1 MNLPTHPF
9 RLSYGPRD
17 DRLHDFYL
25 PALERSVLYR
35 RSTGYFSSAA
45 LAVAAAGVARLVEN
59 DGSMQL
65 LCGADLASEDVE
77 AVLRGESLKGRVE
90 RAMLRGIELG
100 QGGDIDARLTARLEI
115 LAWLVAHEKL
125 TIRVVLPKGPD
136 GQPVPSPESQ
146 EYYHPKEGIF
156 EDADGNRLAFSG
168 SSNES
173 RRGWRENYETF
184 QVFASWARK
193 IGPSPIPAA
202 EHYIAPIE
210 RRFTTLWDSDDPDW
224 IALPLPKAVQERL
237 LQHVPSE
244 SPTVD
249 PLERQPSTHE
259 RATFHFLRDSPFMRT
274 AARIGIE
281 TSAVTPWPHQDRVI
295 DAVVERFPRSFLFCD
310 EVGLGKTI
318 EAGLA
323 LRQLIVT
330 KRVRRSLILAPA
342 SVVRQWQ
349 EELWEKCAL
358 NIPRYERGALVDVH
372 DTEHS
377 ISGPPWG
384 RVDHLIASS
393 QLAKRTDRRDQ
404 VLEPKWDLV
413 LVDEAHHAR
422 RKEFGTRSRRPNHLL
437 QLLGGHGRRPGLKD
451 RTRCLYLLT
460 ATPMQ
465 VDPIEVWDLLKLL
478 GLAGRWG
485 ASEEYFLRFFE
496 EARSPF
502 GQRDWPFLLSMTR
515 DYLETGGEITP
526 AFAQEALKKLGPVT
540 WNSVRNL
547 PNTIKSRANIGALNA
562 AARSVLNDMIRHHTP
577 VRTYVWRNG
586 RDLLRRYRE
595 REILTERVPK
605 RNPNNEWIEFT
616 PEEQELYDRIEE
628 YISHFY
634 QKYEEQRKG
643 LGFVMTVYRR
653 RLTSSFH
660 AARESLERRRTFLL
674 DDDAT
679 ATDALTE
686 EDMEQDDLGIDASED
701 LAKPDA
707 DAREMELE
715 YVNDFIS
722 ALNSLAVD
730 SKLEFLK
737 RQLAGIFRT
746 RDSAI
751 LFTQYTDTMDYL
763 RESLLSVYG
772 SGVACYSGR
781 GGESWDGETWRVRKK
796 EEIKDEFRSGDTIK
810 LLLCTES
817 ASEGLNLQ
825 TCGVLINYDMPWNPM
840 RVEQRIGR
848 IDRIGQR
855 YDEVQIH
862 NYFFRDTVEA
872 VVYDRLSD
880 RINWFEHVVGT
891 LQPILHNVG
900 RAISKLAMMARRK
913 RNQVLND
920 TISEIENQTDS
931 HADTAIDLEAL
942 VDAGIASSTAP
953 ESPVTLADIERVF
966 LRSDLTRQR
975 FHPHATIR
983 DAYWLTSG
991 KVPRAV
997 TFRPDVFDRYPSSVE
1012 LLTFGNSTFE
1022 ELLDE
1027 VAGPAEGKSE
1037 ESVEPAGGALLL
1049 RDQGPPPVAVCLVKE
1064 DTGLEVATTI
1074 ADYQRAA
1081 EGHEAEWSTAERA
1094 KAREFLADARN
1105 QVDGHAEAVAREM
1118 ASAKRRGLQEEAR
1131 QILVQSAH
1139 IVDIQEG
1146 FFTSTDDSALDR
1158 LRERGTPYRGLLSI
1172 LGGDRPAISASDPTR
1187 SSLEGK
1193 TPATLTQLL
1202 NRLAEQGFE
1211 VLRRWAA
1218 IR

>member
-1 MNLPTHPF
+1 MTLPTHPF
-9 RLSYGPRD
+9 RLTYGPTD

-25 PALERSVLYR
+25 PALERSVRYR
-35 RSTGYFSSAA
+35 RSAGYFSSSA

-65 LCGADLASEDVE
+65 LCGADLAPQDVE

-90 RAMLRGIELG
+90 RAMLRDLDPDE
-100 QGGDIDARLTARLEI
+100 GGDSDAQLTARLEI
-115 LAWLVAHEKL
+115 LAWLVAHERL
-125 TIRVVLPKGPD
+125 TIRVVLPRGPD
-136 GQPVPSPESQ
+136 GQPVPRPESR

-156 EDADGNRLAFSG
+156 EDADGNKLAFSG

-173 RRGWRENYETF
+173 RSGWQNNYETF
-184 QVFASWARK
+184 HVFASWPRQ
-193 IGPSPIPAA
+193 IGASVIRSAD
-202 EHYIAPIE
+202 HYIAPIE
-210 RRFTTLWDSDDPDW
+210 RRFDTLWEPGEDQW
-224 IALPLPKAVQERL
+224 ISLPLPDAVRQRL
-237 LQHVPSE
+237 LDYAPSKA
-244 SPTVD
+244 PNRD
-249 PLERQPSTHE
+249 PLERRPNPHE
-259 RATFHFLRDSPFMRT
+259 KKLFHFLRDAPFMRT

-372 DTEHS
+372 DVEQR

-404 VLEPKWDLV
+404 ILQPKWDLI

-422 RKEFGTRSRRPNHLL
+422 RKEFGIRSRRPNHLL

-485 ASEEYFLRFFE
+485 ASEEYFLSFFE
-496 EARSPF
+496 ESRSPF
-502 GQRDWPFLLSMTR
+502 GQRDWPFLLSMTK
-515 DYLETGGEITP
+515 DYLETGGEIAP
-526 AFAQEALKKLGPVT
+526 EFAEEARNKLGPVT
-540 WNSVRNL
+540 WNAVRSL
-547 PNTIKSRANIGALNA
+547 PETIKSRAAIGALHA
-562 AARSVLNDMIRHHTP
+562 TARSVLSDMIRHHTP
-577 VRTYVWRNG
+577 IRTYVWRNG
-586 RDLLRRYRE
+586 RNLLRRYRE
-595 REILTERVPK
+595 RGILTERVPT
-605 RNPNNEWIEFT
+605 RNPHNEWIEFT

-660 AARESLERRRTFLL
+660 AARESLERRRAYLL

-686 EDMEQDDLGIDASED
+686 EDLEQDDLGIDASEE
-701 LAKPDA
+701 LERPDA

-715 YVNDFIS
+715 YVDDFIS

-763 RESLLSVYG
+763 RESLRSVYG
-772 SGVACYSGR
+772 AGVACYSGR
-781 GGESWDGETWRVRKK
+781 GGESWDGGRWRVRKK

-880 RINWFEHVVGT
+880 RIDWFEHVVGT

-900 RAISKLAMMARRK
+900 RAISKLAMMARGK
-913 RNQVLND
+913 RDQALDD
-920 TISEIENQTDS
+920 TLSEIENEADS
-931 HADTAIDLEAL
+931 HEKTAIDLEAL
-942 VDAGIASSTAP
+942 VDASMESSAAP
-953 ESPVTLADIERVF
+953 ESPITLADIERAF
-966 LRSDLTRQR
+966 LDSELTRPR
-975 FHPHATIR
+975 FHPHATIP
-983 DAYWLTSG
+983 DAHWLTSG
-991 KVPRAV
+991 TTPRAV
-997 TFRPDVFDRYPSSVE
+997 TFRPEVFDRYPSSVE
-1012 LLTFGNSTFE
+1012 LLTYGNPTFD
-1022 ELLDE
+1022 ELLAE
-1027 VAGPAEGKSE
+1027 VAGPAKGESE
-1037 ESVEPAGGALLL
+1037 ESSEPAGGALLL
-1049 RDQGPPPVAVCLVKE
+1049 RDQGPPPVTVCLVKE
-1064 DTGLEVATTI
+1064 DAGLEEATTI
-1074 ADYQRAA
+1074 SDYQRAA
-1081 EGHEAEWSTAERA
+1081 EVEDEWSAAERA
-1094 KAREFLADARN
+1094 KAREVLADARN
-1105 QVDGHAEAVAREM
+1105 EVDGRAEALDREM
-1118 ASAKRRGLQEEAR
+1118 ASAQRRGLREEAR

-1139 IVDIQEG
+1139 ILEIRGG
-1146 FFTSTDDSALDR
+1146 FFTPTDDRALDG
-1158 LRERGTPYRGLLSI
+1158 LREQGAPYRGLISI
-1172 LGGDRPAISASDPTR
+1172 LGGDVPEVSASDPTR
-1187 SSLEGK
+1187 SDLEGK
-1193 TPATLTQLL
+1193 TPASLTQLL
-1202 NRLAEQGFE
+1202 NRLREQGYE
-1211 VLRRWAA
+1211 VLSRWAE

>member
-1 MNLPTHPF
+1 MTLPTHPF
-9 RLSYGPRD
+9 RSSYGPRD

-45 LAVAAAGVARLVEN
+45 LAIAAAGVARLVEN
-59 DGSMQL
+59 GGTMQL
-65 LCGADLASEDVE
+65 LCGAQLSSDDVN
-77 AVLRGESLKGRVE
+77 AILRGESLRGRVE
-90 RAMLRGIELG
+90 RTMLRGFDRAEEEN
-100 QGGDIDARLTARLEI
+100 DDAGAARLEI
-115 LAWLVAHEKL
+115 LAWLVAHERL
-125 TIRVVLPKGPD
+125 EIRVVLPQGPD
-136 GQPVPSPESQ
+136 GHPIPHPDSQ

-173 RRGWRENYETF
+173 RRGWRKNYETF

-193 IGPSPIPAA
+193 IGPRPIPAA

-210 RRFTTLWDSDDPDW
+210 QRFTALWDSDDPDW
-224 IALPLPKAVQERL
+224 IALPLPKAVRERL
-237 LQHVPSE
+237 LEHVPGK

-249 PLERQPSTHE
+249 PLERRPKPHDRTI
-259 RATFHFLRDSPFMRT
+259 FHFLRDAPFMRT
-274 AARIGIE
+274 AARIGTE

-330 KRVRRSLILAPA
+330 KQVRRSLILAPA

-358 NIPRYERGALVDVH
+358 NIPRYERGTLVDVH
-372 DTEHS
+372 DVEHR
-377 ISGPPWG
+377 ISEPPWG

-393 QLAKRTDRRDQ
+393 QLAKRTGRRDQ
-404 VLEPKWDLV
+404 VLQPKWDLV

-485 ASEEYFLRFFE
+485 ASEDHFLRFFE
-496 EARSPF
+496 ESRSPF
-502 GQRDWPFLLSMTR
+502 GQRDWPFLLSMTK
-515 DYLETGGEITP
+515 DYLETGGEIGSD
-526 AFAQEALKKLGPVT
+526 FAGEARNKLGPVT
-540 WNSVRNL
+540 WNTVRNL
-547 PNTIKSRANIGALNA
+547 PHTIKRRAAIGALDA
-562 AARSVLNDMIRHHTP
+562 TARSVLNDMIRHHTP
-577 VRTYVWRNG
+577 IRSYVWRNG
-586 RDLLRRYRE
+586 RNLLRRYRE
-595 REILTERVPK
+595 RGILTERVPT
-605 RNPNNEWIEFT
+605 RNPHNEWIEFT

-634 QKYEEQRKG
+634 QKYEEQRRG

-679 ATDALTE
+679 AGDALTE
-686 EDMEQDDLGIDASED
+686 EDLEQDDLGIDASED

-715 YVNDFIS
+715 YVDDFIS
-722 ALNSLAVD
+722 ALNALAID

-737 RQLAGIFRT
+737 DQLAGIFRT

-763 RESLLSVYG
+763 RESLLPVYG
-772 SGVACYSGR
+772 AGVACYSGR
-781 GGESWDGETWRVRKK
+781 GGESWDGERWRVRRK
-796 EEIKDEFRSGDTIK
+796 EEIKDQFRSGDTIK

-855 YDEVQIH
+855 YDEVRIH

-872 VVYDRLSD
+872 VVYERLSD
-880 RINWFEHVVGT
+880 RIDWFEHVVGT

-900 RAISKLAMMARRK
+900 RAISKLAMMARGERD
-913 RNQVLND
+913 QVLDD
-920 TISEIENQTDS
+920 TLSEIENRTDS
-931 HADTAIDLEAL
+931 HERAAIDLEAL
-942 VDAGIASSTAP
+942 VDASIATSAARD
-953 ESPVTLADIERVF
+953 SPVTLADIERAF
-966 LRSDLTRQR
+966 LGSDLTRPR
-975 FHPHATIR
+975 FHPHGAIR
-983 DAYWLTSG
+983 DAYLLTSG
-991 KVPRAV
+991 STPRAV
-997 TFRPDVFDRYPSSVE
+997 TFRREVFDRYPSSVE
-1012 LLTFGNSTFE
+1012 LLTYGNPTFD
-1022 ELLDE
+1022 ELLHD
-1027 VAGPAEGKSE
+1027 VAGPAEG
-1037 ESVEPAGGALLL
+1037 EPEASAEPSGGAMLL
-1049 RDQGPPPVAVCLVKE
+1049 RDHGSPPVTVCLVKE
-1064 DTGLEVATTI
+1064 GARFEEADTI

-1081 EGHEAEWSTAERA
+1081 EIHEAEWSAAERER
-1094 KAREFLADARN
+1094 ARKVLAHARN
-1105 QVDGHAEAVAREM
+1105 QVDEHAEAVAREM
-1118 ASAKRRGLQEEAR
+1118 ASAKRRGLREEAR
-1131 QILVQSAH
+1131 RILVQTAH
-1139 IVDIQEG
+1139 ILDIQEG
-1146 FFTSTDDSALDR
+1146 FFTSTGENAMDG
-1158 LRERGTPYRGLLSI
+1158 LRIRGAPYRGLISI
-1172 LGGDRPAISASDPTR
+1172 LGDTPAVSASDPTR
-1187 SSLEGK
+1187 SDLEGK

-1202 NRLAEQGFE
+1202 NRLKEQGFE
-1211 VLRRWAA
+1211 ALRRYAES
-1218 IR
+1218 R